1 MRIAGEMAADTE
13 LQMAIEDPSQPEIV
27 VLLRDGEVHPGRLYP
42 PESIHHLPLSALLA
56 PNLRFLVAR
65 DASGRAIFGT
75 RTPASTLRL
84 TRANDNPV
92 GPSCDLRPSRQ
103 PGVVSHQR
111 DEVNQCGY
119 SSPERTALSAAR
131 PQPP

>member
-1 MRIAGEMAADTE
+1 MAGEMAADTE
-13 LQMAIEDPSQPEIV
+13 LQIAIEDPSQPEIV
-27 VLLRDGEVHPGRLYP
+27 VLLRDGEVHSASLYP

-92 GPSCDLRPSRQ
+92 GPSCDLRPSQAWSRAS
-103 PGVVSHQR
+103 GG